1 MGKTTAKTA
10 TTTAPVA
17 AAAPATPVAV
27 ETASATPARR
37 GKKDKA
43 STQEAAPAATPAP
56 ETVSVAAVPET
67 EAAAPAEATS
77 TATKIQEFGAKLQ
90 QMSSLFSSMKADYK
104 ALERT
109 FARELKVAQKSSRK
123 KRVASGNRAP
133 SGFVKPTLISPQLAA
148 FLGKS
153 AGVEMARTEVSR
165 EINAYIREKGLQD
178 KDNGRKIHPDANLTK
193 LLALGEAD
201 ELTYFNIQRFMKHHF
216 IKADAT
222 AAVAATSA

>member
-1 MGKTTAKTA
+1 
-10 TTTAPVA
+10 
-17 AAAPATPVAV
+17 
-27 ETASATPARR
+27 
-37 GKKDKA
+37 
-43 STQEAAPAATPAP
+43 
-56 ETVSVAAVPET
+56 
-67 EAAAPAEATS
+67 
-77 TATKIQEFGAKLQ
+77 
-90 QMSSLFSSMKADYK
+90 MKADYK

-193 LLALGEAD
+193 LLALGETD

-222 AAVAATSA
+222 AAVASA